1 MSYVLVTYHAVGVGV
16 TGLRHGQALD
26 DFWGHPGERAY
37 QGHVCGVGVEPGRPK
52 ITDLHRETGTG
63 EGPGFSKGW
72 EKKVLGKTSMQT

>member
-37 QGHVCGVGVEPGRPK
+37 QGHVCGVGVEPGCPK
-52 ITDLHRETGTG
+52 ITDLHRGG
-63 EGPGFSKGW
+63 KQVVPGFSKGW
-72 EKKVLGKTSMQT
+72 GSKRFG